1 MQCPCM
7 CISIYNSPRYVGLRR
22 RCANRFKT
30 SKKISQ
36 TNMYNWQQNSTQ
48 MNSHREMIEHATCE
62 LFQVIPIGSTFFI
75 EDNGE
80 KSQDCM
86 LDAQGDRLW
95 FPVHP
100 KPPPV
105 SSKCTGTWI
114 LVLLQFFKRGSLKSK
129 RESLSEGLL

>member
-1 MQCPCM
+1 M
-7 CISIYNSPRYVGLRR
+7 SGYVVAPTGSGHRK
-22 RCANRFKT
+22 NKNH
-30 SKKISQ
+30 SKEHVQ
-36 TNMYNWQQNSTQ
+36 LAANSTQ
-48 MNSHREMIEHATCE
+48 LDSHCEMIEHATCE

-129 RESLSEGLL
+129 REGLSEGLL